1 MAQDFFQPDDFDQL
15 EDVGLFERAFEEED
29 PPRISWPIIFFST
42 ACGAGL
48 GILALYVAYRII
60 QLPLPWSA
68 GLATLCMIGVLGGM
82 SAGLSILT
90 RAHTLANVA
99 LSCGLIV
106 VTLFFFGLCSFVG
119 ALAAT
124 LLLTLQPT

>member
-1 MAQDFFQPDDFDQL
+1 MAQDFFHSDEFDQQEEL
-15 EDVGLFERAFEEED
+15 PLFERAFEDED
-29 PPRISWPIIFFST
+29 VRRISWPIIFFST
-42 ACGAGL
+42 ACGVGL
-48 GILALYVAYRII
+48 GILALYIAYRMIR
-60 QLPLPWSA
+60 LPLPWSA

-90 RAHTLANVA
+90 RSHTIANVA

-106 VTLFFFGLCSFVG
+106 VTLLFFGLCSFVG

-124 LLLTLQPT
+124 LLLTLQPI